1 MLDCVEG
8 FHNLLILGI
17 FVHKIPTLGPLL
29 ALTNDLLW
37 ILTDSLANIPSPTHH
52 LTQNQEA
59 LIPLITTYSK
69 VQLNK
74 LSHLILYL

>member
-52 LTQNQEA
+52 LT
-59 LIPLITTYSK
+59 
-69 VQLNK
+69 
-74 LSHLILYL
+74 